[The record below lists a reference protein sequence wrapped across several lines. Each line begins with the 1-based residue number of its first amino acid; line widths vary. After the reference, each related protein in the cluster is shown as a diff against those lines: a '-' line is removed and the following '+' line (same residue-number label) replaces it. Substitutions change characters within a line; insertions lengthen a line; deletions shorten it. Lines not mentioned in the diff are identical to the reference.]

1 MIICADCPYL
11 YDCEGNDD
19 CPFLDDYEDYE
30 DDEDDYQLSTQILH
44 QEDLYMKLIV
54 FNNKMGDIVR
64 IGLYDENNKWIKWIS
79 KKLLD
84 KYIDEVEEVEN
95 RII

>member
-1 MIICADCPYL
+1 MIICVDCPYL

-44 QEDLYMKLIV
+44 QEDFLSSYCKIYTYIVLFKYMRGYAYEFKQ
-54 FNNKMGDIVR
+54 
-64 IGLYDENNKWIKWIS
+64 IK
-79 KKLLD
+79 K
-84 KYIDEVEEVEN
+84 
-95 RII
+95 